1 MTLLSIG
8 SFFNDIFGTGRNI
21 DNVAFQ
27 LFGRNIY
34 WYGIIIAAGVL
45 AGFLLATLDAKR
57 RKLPGDLST
66 DMVIWAMIFAIVF
79 ARLYYVIFDPDHHFK
94 TIADI
99 FRISDGGLAIY
110 GGIIGGVLGLFICS
124 RIRKQKLSLLFDIA
138 APCLAIGQAFGRWGN
153 FMNQEAFGNA
163 VTDKAL
169 QWFPYAVYFNA
180 PKGANPVP
188 GAAFEAGWYQATF
201 FYESFWCLLI
211 CIFLIIYRKRQ
222 RFSGELALWYFL
234 LYGIERAFV
243 ELLRQDQLKLWNSG
257 LPVSS
262 VLSAILVIVSG
273 VLLILGHVYA
283 RRGKLAP
290 CTPGSIYY
298 KEPENSAGINE
309 AASEE
314 SKPLKETAD
323 NAACAESDGG
333 ATSESSD
340 TDDAK
345 ASDDDKSIPKEESD
359 GQNESEDDI

>member
-1 MTLLSIG
+1 
-8 SFFNDIFGTGRNI
+8 
-21 DNVAFQ
+21 
-27 LFGRNIY
+27 
-34 WYGIIIAAGVL
+34 
-45 AGFLLATLDAKR
+45 
-57 RKLPGDLST
+57 
-66 DMVIWAMIFAIVF
+66 
-79 ARLYYVIFDPDHHFK
+79 
-94 TIADI
+94 
-99 FRISDGGLAIY
+99 
-110 GGIIGGVLGLFICS
+110 
-124 RIRKQKLSLLFDIA
+124 
-138 APCLAIGQAFGRWGN
+138 
-153 FMNQEAFGNA
+153 MNQEAFGNA

-169 QWFPYAVYFNA
+169 QWFPYAVYFNS
-180 PKGANPVP
+180 PKGSNPVT

-262 VLSAILVIVSG
+262 VLSAILVVVSG

-298 KEPENSAGINE
+298 REPENSASADE
-309 AASEE
+309 AVLEE
-314 SKPLKETAD
+314 SKPPKETAD
-323 NAACAESDGG
+323 DAAAAEADGG
-333 ATSESSD
+333 AASDSGDADD
-340 TDDAK
+340 TDT
-345 ASDDDKSIPKEESD
+345 SYDDKSIPKEDKSA

>member
-1 MTLLSIG
+1 
-8 SFFNDIFGTGRNI
+8 
-21 DNVAFQ
+21 
-27 LFGRNIY
+27 
-34 WYGIIIAAGVL
+34 
-45 AGFLLATLDAKR
+45 
-57 RKLPGDLST
+57 
-66 DMVIWAMIFAIVF
+66 
-79 ARLYYVIFDPDHHFK
+79 
-94 TIADI
+94 
-99 FRISDGGLAIY
+99 
-110 GGIIGGVLGLFICS
+110 
-124 RIRKQKLSLLFDIA
+124 
-138 APCLAIGQAFGRWGN
+138 
-153 FMNQEAFGNA
+153 MNQEAFGNA

-169 QWFPYAVYFNA
+169 QWFPYAVYFNS
-180 PKGANPVP
+180 PKGANPVT

-262 VLSAILVIVSG
+262 VLSAILVVVSG

-298 KEPENSAGINE
+298 KEPENSAGVGE

-323 NAACAESDGG
+323 NAACAESDGS